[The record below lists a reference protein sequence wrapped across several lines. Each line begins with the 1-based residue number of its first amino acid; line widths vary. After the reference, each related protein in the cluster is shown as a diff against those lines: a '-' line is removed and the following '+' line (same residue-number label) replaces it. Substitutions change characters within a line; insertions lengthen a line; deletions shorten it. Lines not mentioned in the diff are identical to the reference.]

1 MRSQRVNTIL
11 PTHRPPP
18 LLQSTSMPLRPR
30 PPGLRQSSIDDELAE
45 AASSLSVRPTTVG
58 PTTVYHCN
66 DFSFA
71 LPKKLHSGLYSSSAG
86 DMMPSTSVN
95 IPRPGRLSFGDG
107 RNAIGVPG
115 FPDFPDVW
123 FGEVGGQ
130 SRKSKKK
137 PNRKHDRHKA
147 SGHSKR
153 QQRRIQR
160 KAVNMTYGGVAS
172 QERKLRLK
180 EQIRRRYKDAKEQRQ
195 DRRKAA
201 VKNLQT
207 KRQRKREMASIC
219 SGISSLKCA

>member
-45 AASSLSVRPTTVG
+45 AASSLSVGPTTVG

-160 KAVNMTYGGVAS
+160 KSVNMTYGGVA
-172 QERKLRLK
+172 RKLRLK